1 MSVLSHVPSETPL
14 SDAGASSSG
23 EVYSLREVAR
33 AAAADVRSV
42 RVLVESAQVA
52 AVAPGFLTEAEAVR
66 AVRLL
71 TGSARDAARPRP
83 IFLPSSGA
91 ARVRTLP
98 LAASTAFHAGLVAV
112 IALLTGLGIKGAPNE
127 TKARLEPARLVFLAL
142 PGPGGGGGGGGMR
155 QPQPPARAELRGKS
169 ALRSPVR
176 TEPRPPKVEPK
187 PEPPRPKPDP
197 RPAEKPMDVPVVQQA
212 PPVPPVVAPVATV
225 AADTRD
231 RAGVPEAPPTAPPSQ
246 GAGAGGGSGTGNGS
260 GMGQG
265 KGPGIG
271 EGEGGGTGGGPYR
284 PGSGI
289 SPPGLLREVKP
300 QYTEEARRAGIE
312 GDVLLELVVRADGS
326 VGQVTILQRLG
337 AGLDQRA
344 IDAVRQWRFSPAR
357 RYGTPVDVLV
367 EVAVEFTLR

>member
-1 MSVLSHVPSETPL
+1 MLPSSHLSTG
-14 SDAGASSSG
+14 D
-23 EVYSLREVAR
+23 VYSLREVAR
-33 AAAADVRSV
+33 AADADVRDVRALLDTAEVASV
-42 RVLVESAQVA
+42 AQ
-52 AVAPGFLTEAEAVR
+52 GFLTEEEAVR

-71 TGSARDAARPRP
+71 TASSRDARRPRP
-83 IFLPSSGA
+83 IFLPAPAA

-98 LAASTAFHAGLVAV
+98 VAASTAFHAALVAA
-112 IALLTGLGIKGAPNE
+112 IALLTGLGIDGAVAE
-127 TKARLEPARLVFLAL
+127 TKARVEPAHLVFLAL
-142 PGPGGGGGGGGMR
+142 PGPGGGGGGGGIR
-155 QPQPPARAELRGKS
+155 QPVPPARAELRGKS

-187 PEPPRPKPDP
+187 PEPPKPKPDP
-197 RPAEKPMDVPVVQQA
+197 RPAEKPVDVPVVQPA
-212 PPVPPVVAPVATV
+212 PPVPPVAAPVATV

-231 RAGVPEAPPTAPPSQ
+231 RAGVPEAPPAAPPSQ
-246 GAGAGGGSGTGNGS
+246 GPGAGGGSGTGQGT

-265 KGPGIG
+265 TGTGIG

-289 SPPGLLREVKP
+289 TPPGLLREVKP

-312 GDVLLELVVRADGS
+312 GDVLLEVVVRADGS

-367 EVAVEFTLR
+367 EIAVEFKLR